1 MQTRTIILCLAAAL
15 ALASCSIAGKSVSS
29 KSAETI
35 PVPDAAQA
43 DSICRSLLPEGAMF
57 TSAVT
62 GEGSA
67 LRIICF
73 NPLKDTSAVRVLQIL
88 PDSRT
93 GWHISEN
100 VRYPSGMSV
109 DLPLKEV
116 SACVDTL
123 SSGVQFFSYET
134 LREGEGQVLKTV
146 NVYGAGHEH
155 QTLSFLGKRLA
166 DGRIEGQSDEAFVV
180 GLERPELRW
189 ASERLHS
196 DSGLVFI
203 SEADL
208 MTDQA
213 IEWWLSKNPSAQ
225 GKATRVYLGQLDP
238 ECSLVSAYSKAAK
251 EDGGSYRA
259 ALFDLRGYTVVVAYN
274 KKSGSYSLAWAEPVC
289 TDRKNG
295 RLLNSIYFSN
305 QSNLTLFYYKGKT
318 TFKYILNLANGSI
331 SRR

>member
-15 ALASCSIAGKSVSS
+15 ALASCSNAGKSVTS

-62 GEGSA
+62 QEDSGPG
-67 LRIICF
+67 IICF
-73 NPLKDTSAVRVLQIL
+73 QPLRDTCAVRVIRIL
-88 PDSRT
+88 PDRKT
-93 GWHISEN
+93 GWHIAEN
-100 VRYPSGMSV
+100 VRYPVGMSA
-109 DLPLKEV
+109 DLTLKEV
-116 SACVDTL
+116 SACTDTV
-123 SSGVQFFSYET
+123 SGGVRFFSYET
-134 LREGEGQVLKTV
+134 LREGDGQVMKSV

-155 QTLSFLGKRLA
+155 QALSFLGKRLA
-166 DGRIEGQSDEAFVV
+166 DGRIEGQSDETFVE
-180 GLERPELRW
+180 GMDRPEMQW
-189 ASERLHS
+189 ASARLHS
-196 DSGLVFI
+196 DESLVFI
-203 SEADL
+203 SKADL

-213 IEWWLSKNPSAQ
+213 IEWWLSKNPAAQ
-225 GKATRVYLGQLDP
+225 GKATRIYMGQLDP
-238 ECSLVSAYSKAAK
+238 ECSLVSAYLKAAK